1 MYIVKRNGKKS
12 FRRTF
17 DTYEE
22 ARIAIRKHI
31 RKTDDRYDP
40 FLDLYSNPNLSTFGF
55 SIKKVEGTFN
65 TVETYLELAA

>member
-1 MYIVKRNGKKS
+1 MYIVKRHGKKS

-31 RKTDDRYDP
+31 RKTDKGYDP
-40 FLDLYSNPNLSTFGF
+40 FLDAYSNPNLGTFGF
-55 SIKKVEGTFN
+55 SIHKVPSFAEGF
-65 TVETYLELAA
+65 VGF